1 MTQANI
7 QNSEPNLA
15 FWRAKIDE
23 TDSKILE
30 LLYQRMQF
38 TKEIAKYKKLH
49 QIPVVNTEKW
59 FQVIENLKTQS
70 LSLDIDAEM
79 VVEIW
84 NTMHKYAIEYEKDI

>member
-1 MTQANI
+1 MTQPT
-7 QNSEPNLA
+7 EPNLA

-30 LLYQRMQF
+30 LLDQRMQF
-38 TKEIAKYKKLH
+38 TKEIGKYKRIH
-49 QIPVVNTEKW
+49 QIPVLNTERW

-70 LSLDIDAEM
+70 LSLDVDVEM

-84 NTMHKYAIEYEKDI
+84 NTMHKYTIESEKNI